1 MLTRINGKVSILL
14 FSDIKACVFP
24 FKLNQQFQIREAVIP
39 TDGQAILAKVL

>member
-14 FSDIKACVFP
+14 CLTSKLVFFP